1 MEKNNTIFELIKKI
15 KHHEDQTEL
24 YLIEIKKLLSNT
36 QHVPHMI
43 SYFTYSINISH
54 NISTESMIIGTFHI
68 RNIGKNDITHP
79 YICIKLSPDAPIHF
93 SGKYVNKKNSLSSN
107 PNGAWERINEQT
119 NKNEYW
125 LKPIGTVTIG
135 PSETITF
142 SNFQIKWK
150 PEKSYNAS
158 VSGFSYCDEIQNG
171 IPAVNQIYISGS
183 FYE

>member
-1 MEKNNTIFELIKKI
+1 MEKNNTIFELKK
-15 KHHEDQTEL
+15 KLKLHEDQTEF
-24 YLIEIKKLLSNT
+24 YLTEIQNLLSNT
-36 QHVPHMI
+36 LHVPYII

-68 RNIGKNDITHP
+68 RNIGKNEITHP
-79 YICIKLSPDAPIHF
+79 YICIKLSPNAPVHF
-93 SGKYVNKKNSLSSN
+93 SGKYVTKKNSLPSN
-107 PNGAWERINEQT
+107 PNGAWERINEQS

-125 LKPIGTVTIG
+125 LKPIGTVSIA

-150 PEKSYNAS
+150 PEKSYNAI

-171 IPAVNQIYISGS
+171 IPAVNQINLSGS
-183 FYE
+183 FHD